1 MLRLLRDISSVKC
14 SDVDYLGGGWMYR
27 CEHFN
32 FVTDS
37 WRTKIELKI
46 EIKFAG
52 SGSLL
57 VLQTSDERKIGAQQP
72 IWDPRIPEVLTE
84 TTTSYST

>member
-37 WRTKIELKI
+37 WRTKIENYYWKKLK
-46 EIKFAG
+46 
-52 SGSLL
+52 
-57 VLQTSDERKIGAQQP
+57 
-72 IWDPRIPEVLTE
+72 
-84 TTTSYST
+84 

>member
-57 VLQTSDERKIGAQQP
+57 VLQMKEKSELSNRSG
-72 IWDPRIPEVLTE
+72 IPE
-84 TTTSYST
+84 SQRS